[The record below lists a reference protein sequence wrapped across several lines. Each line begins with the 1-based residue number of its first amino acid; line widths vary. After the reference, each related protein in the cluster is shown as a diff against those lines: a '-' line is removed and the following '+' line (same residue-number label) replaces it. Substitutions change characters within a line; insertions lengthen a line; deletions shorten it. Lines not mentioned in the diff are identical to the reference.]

1 MCVPACLQWPSD
13 EAIEGL
19 WELHRLPQ
27 KQVVEW
33 FRAKRQQ
40 EDALRKR
47 GGSNPGG
54 GAGGKARPA
63 APAAAAA
70 EGASS
75 SSSGGRSDTDWDAEW
90 DQ

>member
-1 MCVPACLQWPSD
+1 VCLPACLQWPSD

-47 GGSNPGG
+47 GG
-54 GAGGKARPA
+54 KVRPA
-63 APAAAAA
+63 VPAASAA

-75 SSSGGRSDTDWDAEW
+75 SSSGRSDTDWDAKW